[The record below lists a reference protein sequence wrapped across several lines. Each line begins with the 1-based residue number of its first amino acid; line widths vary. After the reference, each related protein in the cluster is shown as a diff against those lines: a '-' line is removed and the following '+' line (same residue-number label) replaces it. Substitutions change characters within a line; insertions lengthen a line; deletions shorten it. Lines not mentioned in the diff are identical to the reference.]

1 MMQNETAAAA
11 DAPAATPEEAIA
23 NNEFVE
29 GAMGAFEGLTDGDVT
44 TTDLVALWSSVGWPI
59 AKALL
64 LIIAVLLI
72 AGWAKGITRRA
83 LTKAQL
89 EVTLAQFLS
98 NLVRWIVLLVGAVTV
113 LQTFGIEATSF
124 AAVIAAVGF
133 AIGMALSGTL
143 GHVASGV
150 MLLIFRPFKVGDVIR
165 GAGVFGTVT
174 EIGLFTT
181 NIDTFDKR
189 RIIVPNSKLFDD
201 TIENVTFHDVR
212 RADVSVGTSYDA
224 DIDETRA
231 VLERVVAEVEGARQD
246 PAPQVFLGE
255 LGGSSIDWTLRVWA
269 HADNFWPM
277 RERLIRDTKKALEAA
292 NIGIPYP
299 QMDVHIDG
307 AIQR

>member
-1 MMQNETAAAA
+1 MMQDETAAAA
-11 DAPAATPEEAIA
+11 EAAGTPEEAIA
-23 NNEFVE
+23 NNEFVD
-29 GAMGAFEGLTDGDVT
+29 GAMGAFHGLTDGDVT
-44 TTDLVALWSSVGWPI
+44 TTDLVALWSAIGWPI

-83 LTKAQL
+83 LSKAGL
-89 EVTLAQFLS
+89 EVTLSQFLS
-98 NLVRWIVLLVGAVTV
+98 NLVRWVVLLIGAVTV
-113 LQTFGIEATSF
+113 MQTFGIEATSF

-181 NIDTFDKR
+181 HIDTFDKR

-212 RADVSVGTSYDA
+212 RADVSLGTSYDA

-231 VLERVVAEVEGARQD
+231 VLERVVASVAGAKQD

-269 HADNFWPM
+269 HADDFWTM
-277 RERLIRDTKKALEAA
+277 RENLIRDTKKALEEA

-299 QMDVHIDG
+299 QMDVHVDG